1 MHHVLG
7 CLLHNALIS
16 WRLLSAV
23 QIVDIVAGALTAMGS
38 KTDYA
43 SGFLDL
49 CVYQMQQGCVEPVLT
64 MVSRWGSAGSADPLL
79 IRHFI
84 FKTLAVC
91 GPPYSAHFA
100 ATLLR

>member
-1 MHHVLG
+1 M
-7 CLLHNALIS
+7 LLPT
-16 WRLLSAV
+16 
-23 QIVDIVAGALTAMGS
+23 QIVGIVAIALTAMGS

-64 MVSRWGSAGSADPLL
+64 MVSKWAAAGSADLLL
-79 IRHFI
+79 IRHFV

-91 GPPYSAHFA
+91 GPPYSAYFA
-100 ATLLR
+100 AVMLR